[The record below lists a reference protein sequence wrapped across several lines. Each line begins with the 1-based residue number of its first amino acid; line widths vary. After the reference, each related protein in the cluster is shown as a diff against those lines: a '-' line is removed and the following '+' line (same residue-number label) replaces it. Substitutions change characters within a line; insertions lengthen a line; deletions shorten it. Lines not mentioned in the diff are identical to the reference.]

1 MTSADARSTLPGGE
15 KPSVVLVSRPSVVE
29 AARKITYEV
38 VDQPPSKSSSR
49 WERVAAVICQG
60 KRWQFKEYPFKVKTS
75 VLSLICNNS
84 FLDVAALIFPV
95 LQGADSGDL
104 VELFSSICGF
114 YFYFRDETVPDT
126 IKSWNVTP
134 LALDRAARYSD
145 IQTVQT
151 FFQTLTRFLDNKS
164 KMKSRKGCRPDKIT
178 YK

>member
-1 MTSADARSTLPGGE
+1 MQDGQFMTSADARSTLPGGE

-84 FLDVAALIFPV
+84 FLDVAALFFLCYRVLTAATWWSCFLAFVDSTFISVMRQFPT
-95 LQGADSGDL
+95 Q
-104 VELFSSICGF
+104 SSHGM
-114 YFYFRDETVPDT
+114 
-126 IKSWNVTP
+126 SHHW
-134 LALDRAARYSD
+134 L
-145 IQTVQT
+145 
-151 FFQTLTRFLDNKS
+151 
-164 KMKSRKGCRPDKIT
+164 
-178 YK
+178 